1 MTASS
6 QNPPGALPPES
17 PQQPPSVQAAFAT
30 FGVALP
36 VPVGDPAAPAP
47 SNPGVPAHLVVDRP
61 EPLFPQCADCGTRK
75 GPLTPCPQGRRYLSG
90 GQVLHCT
97 DHAPAITPVQAAT
110 GVLTAAMKNGHEA
123 PHELAQAEQDAG
135 ILFDPQRA
143 KAIEDAAREQARA
156 EYAAELAE
164 RGEQLAIMTDFK
176 HRLDR
181 VMRAIEGRPDND
193 TMLVREILA
202 AAHDTAPY
210 ADVPMTLAWTRS
222 VDVPEQGAEDQRAV
236 VDCVTAHGGRA
247 HLVLT
252 RDERQA
258 LASLL
263 DAEIV
268 RDIHAPCPHSQACG
282 TDHDLDPADLF
293 GWTRVQIGGL
303 DEPAR
308 WYCTPACVSRALT
321 RAGEQLADA
330 DDRADL
336 DGGL

>member
-1 MTASS
+1 MNASS
-6 QNPPGALPPES
+6 QTPPGALPTETSS
-17 PQQPPSVQAAFAT
+17 PPLQAAFAT

-36 VPVGDPAAPAP
+36 VPAGSPAAPAP
-47 SNPGVPAHLVVDRP
+47 VSPDASPAEAVTAVVAAEMAKDKP
-61 EPLFPQCADCGTRK
+61 V
-75 GPLTPCPQGRRYLSG
+75 TPR
-90 GQVLHCT
+90 
-97 DHAPAITPVQAAT
+97 DIAT
-110 GVLTAAMKNGHEA
+110 
-123 PHELAQAEQDAG
+123 AEMEAG
-135 ILFDPQRA
+135 IVFDPARFKMA
-143 KAIEDAAREQARA
+143 VDAAREQARA
-156 EYAAELAE
+156 EYSAELAE
-164 RGEQLAIMTDFK
+164 RGDQLAVMTDFK

-202 AAHDTAPY
+202 AVHGTAPY

-268 RDIHAPCPHSQACG
+268 RDIHAPCPHSKACG
-282 TDHDLDPADLF
+282 LTDDEIDAAYPKLF
-293 GWTRVQIGGL
+293 GWSRVFIVGL
-303 DEPAR
+303 DEPGR
-308 WYCTPACVSRALT
+308 WYCTPACVSRALA
-321 RAGEQLADA
+321 RAGEKLAEA
-330 DDRADL
+330 DNRAEL